1 MEDTISLKFVFFAC
15 ALFHFLVPSLA
26 QTCNSYVF
34 LNQNTYRSCNDLES
48 LNSFLHWNYNQPT
61 NTVDIA
67 YRHTKIAPQRWV
79 AWAVNPSRK
88 GMVCSQALVAY
99 QNADGISSAYT
110 SPVTS
115 YNTRLEMGDLSFQVE
130 KISAEFA
137 NNEMI
142 IYAKFVLPKNVTWVN
157 HVWQDGPVN
166 EDYSL
171 GRHALDADNLRSTG
185 VVDFLSGQVVTTK
198 GGSSYLSL
206 KKAHGGINMISWG
219 ILLPIGILI
228 VRYTKECTE
237 NRIWFYAH
245 MICQSLGYTAGIVGA
260 AIGFYLGVK
269 SHGIQY
275 DAHKSIG
282 IVLFVL
288 GFIQVL
294 AGKLRP
300 GVEHNLRKKWK
311 IYHLGIGYLVIMLSV
326 TNIFKGFFIL
336 KAMKI
341 WMLTYVGFV
350 IFFLVLFVFSFNPIL
365 RCKKVEAS
373 A

>member
-1 MEDTISLKFVFFAC
+1 MEDTISLKSVFLAC

-26 QTCNSYVF
+26 QTCKSYVF
-34 LNQNTYRSCNDLES
+34 LNQNIYRSCNDLES

-88 GMVCSQALVAY
+88 GMVGSQALVAY

-115 YNTRLEMGDLSFQVE
+115 YNTILEKGDLSFQVE

-142 IYAKFVLPKNVTWVN
+142 IYAKFVLPKNVTRVN

-171 GRHALDADNLRSTG
+171 GRHALDADNLRSNG

-198 GGSSYLSL
+198 GGSSHLSL

-219 ILLPIGILI
+219 ILLPMGILI
-228 VRYTKECTE
+228 VRLRYTKERE
-237 NRIWFYAH
+237 NPSSFYAFYAH
-245 MICQSLGYTAGIVGA
+245 VICQSLGYTAGIVGA

-288 GFIQVL
+288 GLNQVL
-294 AGKLRP
+294 ALYLRP
-300 GVEHNLRKKWK
+300 GVDHNLRKQWK
-311 IYHLGIGYLVIMLSV
+311 IYHLGIGYFCTSWYI
-326 TNIFKGFFIL
+326 TKN
-336 KAMKI
+336 
-341 WMLTYVGFV
+341 
-350 IFFLVLFVFSFNPIL
+350 SFA
-365 RCKKVEAS
+365 ET
-373 A
+373 

>member
-1 MEDTISLKFVFFAC
+1 MEDTISLKFLFFAC

-26 QTCNSYVF
+26 QTCKSYVF
-34 LNQNTYRSCNDLES
+34 LNQNIYRSCNDLES
-48 LNSFLHWNYNQPT
+48 LDSFLHWNYNQPT

-79 AWAVNPSRK
+79 AWAVNPSGK
-88 GMVCSQALVAY
+88 GMVGSQALVAF
-99 QNADGISSAYT
+99 QNAAGISYAHT

-115 YNTRLEMGDLSFQVE
+115 YNTRLENGDLSFQVE
-130 KISAEFA
+130 TVSAEFA

-142 IYAKFVLPKNVTWVN
+142 IYAKFVLPENVTRVN

-171 GRHALDADNLRSTG
+171 GRHALDADHLRSMG

-198 GGSSYLSL
+198 GGSSRLSL

-219 ILLPIGILI
+219 ILLPMGMLI
-228 VRYTKECTE
+228 VRFMREWE
-237 NRIWFYAH
+237 NPSWFYAH
-245 MICQSLGYTAGIVGA
+245 VICQSLGYTAGIVGA

-275 DAHKSIG
+275 DAHKYIG
-282 IVLFVL
+282 IVLLVL

-294 AGKLRP
+294 AGILRP
-300 GVEHNLRKKWK
+300 GVDHDRRKQWK
-311 IYHLGIGYLVIMLSV
+311 IFHLVIGYLVIILSV
-326 TNIFKGFFIL
+326 TNNFTGFLIL

-350 IFFLVLFVFSFNPIL
+350 ILFFVLLVLSFNPIFT
-365 RCKKVEAS
+365 CKKAEEAS